1 MRNYLLTVLMA
12 ISVSTGCGLVTAQ
25 GTGSLRITSTL
36 AQYTP
41 SELGTPV
48 LLRINSWYLWA
59 SYPTSPFLEKDG
71 SVMVPLRTVG
81 ELLGGKVQLDPVRR
95 SGTLVV
101 APSSRTQSNQ
111 KLEFRGGSNV
121 VINNGQRISVTFPA
135 IWLDQYEEIV
145 VPLKSM
151 LAPLSA
157 TVKSKDGIVHLES
170 DLLERSGKLS
180 DLTKRRVTTGYRS
193 TNELRPEN
201 VAVRRVTDIYGKRL
215 FDISLSL
222 EQVSE
227 RSIQPKQEG
236 LFTYLK
242 YRNGKVD
249 IGGPMT
255 ALELR
260 IGPQNL
266 DPCVKDGSAFRCRT
280 YFFSGLLFD
289 YVLGLVTLQ

>member
-1 MRNYLLTVLMA
+1 MA
-12 ISVSTGCGLVTAQ
+12 IGVSLSYGSVTAQ
-25 GTGSLRITSTL
+25 GTGPLRITNTL

-59 SYPTSPFLEKDG
+59 SYPTSPFLKEDG

-81 ELLGGKVQLDPVRR
+81 ELLGGKVQLDPVYR
-95 SGTLVV
+95 SGTLIV
-101 APSSRTQSNQ
+101 APRSRAQSEQ

-121 VINNGQRISVTFPA
+121 LVNNGRRMLIAFPA
-135 IWLDQYEEIV
+135 IWLDRYEEIV
-145 VPLKSM
+145 VPLGSI
-151 LAPLSA
+151 LTPLSVTA
-157 TVKSKDGIVHLES
+157 ESRGGIVHLES
-170 DLLERSGKLS
+170 DLLNRSGKLS
-180 DLTKRRVTTGYRS
+180 GLTKRRVTPGYHA
-193 TNELRPEN
+193 TNYLRPED
-201 VAVRRVTDIYGKRL
+201 VSVRRVTDVYGKRL
-215 FDISLSL
+215 FDISLTL
-222 EQVSE
+222 EQISKT
-227 RSIQPKQEG
+227 SIQPKREG

-255 ALELR
+255 PLEVR
-260 IGPQNL
+260 TGPRNI
-266 DPCVKDGSAFRCRT
+266 DPCVKDGSVFRCRT